1 MFSTDKAKLIQES
14 NLALQIFEICG
25 HQRLQFFLE
34 YYVKKNKA
42 FLERLTNLLF
52 HNYSFFAKGQLKAE

>member
-25 HQRLQFFLE
+25 HQRLQIFWNIML
-34 YYVKKNKA
+34 KKIRPSWND
-42 FLERLTNLLF
+42 
-52 HNYSFFAKGQLKAE
+52 